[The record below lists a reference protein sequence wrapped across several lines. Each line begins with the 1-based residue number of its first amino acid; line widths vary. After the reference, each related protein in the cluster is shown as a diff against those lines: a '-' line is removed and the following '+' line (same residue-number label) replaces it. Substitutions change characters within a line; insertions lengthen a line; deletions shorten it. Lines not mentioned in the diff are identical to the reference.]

1 MNTTQR
7 LLSYLD
13 TPAPV
18 SYSSPH
24 RGESVRHAQES
35 MVSRSVFC
43 APHVRACSVALAV
56 ALLASLGTLGQATAA
71 SKTPAPSRPAPAKS
85 AAATAQSALD
95 QAKRLIDAEQP
106 EAAAVMLRRFIESGP
121 APDLIDDAYLLMA
134 AAMFGMKEQAETIR
148 YINQLLGEFPNS
160 ELVDRAKLL
169 LAKTHARAG
178 SLDLALPLLS
188 EVRSL
193 STDPA
198 VKRDALR
205 LTGEFQ
211 VQKKDFLRAIQAW
224 LDELPLDTGD
234 QAQDTEGQI
243 RELVN
248 EKLDAPTLV
257 RVRDAFPKAFPGDLA
272 SIKLIELH
280 TASGEDHLVERDLRL
295 FLGRFPNHPYA
306 AKAAE
311 LQAVVRTKFKS
322 HPYSI
327 AAIFP
332 MSGKLAPF
340 GTEVLNGIQLA
351 LERPKD
357 GGDSPSIGL
366 IVKDTEADRAAFLDE
381 LSNVLSDDRPLAVI
395 GPLLSKNLPVMA
407 EMAERTHVPLI
418 TPSATVPNLRRFG
431 SYVFSTALT
440 YGHQA
445 KRVAEYAVKEHQFK
459 RFAILYP
466 DTAYGRELA
475 RLFAQEIRQQDGEL
489 IASEPYK
496 EGDND
501 FRAVIG
507 KLKAED
513 LKKYGVEVQVDNDPA
528 KTGIRQGGKKGKRLL
543 YSPGFDAVFIP
554 GRSLD
559 VGLLAAQLAFY
570 DIAVPLLG
578 ANGWNTPDFA
588 RVADRSVEGGVF
600 ADGFFID
607 SASPVVQEF
616 VERYRK
622 RFQATPS
629 LFAAQGYDAARLAVE
644 AIRRGATTGEAVRD
658 YLMMQHDL
666 PTLSGPSGFN
676 PDGTL
681 NRHVFLIQVKQGK
694 FVPLD

>member
-1 MNTTQR
+1 
-7 LLSYLD
+7 
-13 TPAPV
+13 
-18 SYSSPH
+18 
-24 RGESVRHAQES
+24 
-35 MVSRSVFC
+35 
-43 APHVRACSVALAV
+43 
-56 ALLASLGTLGQATAA
+56 
-71 SKTPAPSRPAPAKS
+71 
-85 AAATAQSALD
+85 
-95 QAKRLIDAEQP
+95 
-106 EAAAVMLRRFIESGP
+106 MLRRFIESGP
-121 APDLIDDAYLLMA
+121 APDLLDDAYLLMA

-148 YINQLLGEFPNS
+148 YVNQLLGEFPNS

-169 LAKTHARAG
+169 LARTHARAG
-178 SLDLALPLLS
+178 NLDLALPLLS

-193 STDPA
+193 STDPT

-211 VQKKDFLRAIQAW
+211 AQKKDFLRAIQAW
-224 LDELPLDTGD
+224 LDELSLDAGD
-234 QAQDTEGQI
+234 QARETETQI
-243 RELVN
+243 RELIN
-248 EKLDAPTLV
+248 EKLDVPTLV
-257 RVRDAFPKAFPGDLA
+257 RVRDAYPKMFPGDLA

-280 TASGEDHLVERDLRL
+280 TTSGEDHLVERDLRI
-295 FLGRFPNHPYA
+295 FLSRFPNHPYA
-306 AKAAE
+306 AKAAD

-351 LERPKD
+351 LERSKD
-357 GGDSPSIGL
+357 SGDSPSIGL
-366 IVKDTEADRAAFLDE
+366 IVKDTESDRAAFLDE

-431 SYVFSTALT
+431 TYVFSTALT

-445 KRVAEYAVKEHQFK
+445 KRVAEYALKEQQFK

-466 DTAYGRELA
+466 DTPYGRDLA

-501 FRAVIG
+501 FRAVIA

-513 LKKYGVEVQVDNDPA
+513 LKQYGVEVQVNNDPA

-578 ANGWNTPDFA
+578 ANGWNQPDFA

-600 ADGFFID
+600 TDGFF
-607 SASPVVQEF
+607 SESNSPVVQEF

-629 LFAAQGYDAARLAVE
+629 LFAAQGYDAARLTVE

-694 FVPLD
+694 FVSLD

>member
-1 MNTTQR
+1 
-7 LLSYLD
+7 
-13 TPAPV
+13 
-18 SYSSPH
+18 
-24 RGESVRHAQES
+24 

-43 APHVRACSVALAV
+43 VPHLRVCSVALAV
-56 ALLASLGTLGQATAA
+56 ALLVSFGTLNQAAAA
-71 SKTPAPSRPAPAKS
+71 SKTPPPSRPAPAKS
-85 AAATAQSALD
+85 PAATAQSALD

-121 APDLIDDAYLLMA
+121 APDLLDDAYLLMA

-148 YINQLLGEFPNS
+148 YVNQLLGEFPNS

-178 SLDLALPLLS
+178 NLDLALPLLS

-193 STDPA
+193 STDPT

-234 QAQDTEGQI
+234 QAQETDSQI

-248 EKLDAPTLV
+248 EKLDIPTLV
-257 RVRDAFPKAFPGDLA
+257 RVRDAYPKMFPGDLA

-295 FLGRFPNHPYA
+295 FLSRFPNHPYA
-306 AKAAE
+306 AKAAD

-366 IVKDTEADRAAFLDE
+366 IVKDTESDRAAFLDE

-407 EMAERTHVPLI
+407 EMAERTHIPLI

-431 SYVFSTALT
+431 TYVFSTALT

-445 KRVAEYAVKEHQFK
+445 KRMAEYALKEQQFK

-466 DTAYGRELA
+466 DTPYGRDLA

-578 ANGWNTPDFA
+578 TNGWNQPDFA

-600 ADGFFID
+600 ADGFFAE
-607 SASPVVQEF
+607 SSSPVVQEF

-629 LFAAQGYDAARLAVE
+629 LFAAQGYDAARLTVE

>member
-1 MNTTQR
+1 
-7 LLSYLD
+7 
-13 TPAPV
+13 
-18 SYSSPH
+18 
-24 RGESVRHAQES
+24 
-35 MVSRSVFC
+35 MVSRSVVC
-43 APHVRACSVALAV
+43 APPLRACGVALAA
-56 ALLASLGTLGQATAA
+56 ALFVTLGTPVQADAA
-71 SKTPAPSRPAPAKS
+71 SKAPAPSRPAPAKS
-85 AAATAQSALD
+85 PAVTAQSALD

-106 EAAAVMLRRFIESGP
+106 EAAAVMLRRYIESGP
-121 APDLIDDAYLLMA
+121 GPDLLDDAYLLMA

-148 YINQLLGEFPNS
+148 YVNQLLGEFPNS

-178 SLDLALPLLS
+178 NLDLALPLLS

-193 STDPA
+193 STDPT

-234 QAQDTEGQI
+234 QAQETETQI
-243 RELVN
+243 RDLVN
-248 EKLDAPTLV
+248 EKLDAPMLV
-257 RVRDAFPKAFPGDLA
+257 RVRDAYPKMFPGDLA
-272 SIKLIELH
+272 AIKLIELH
-280 TASGEDHLVERDLRL
+280 TTSGEDHLVERDLRI
-295 FLGRFPNHPYA
+295 FLSRFPNHPYA
-306 AKAAE
+306 AKAAD
-311 LQAVVRTKFKS
+311 LQAVVRTKFKA

-340 GTEVLNGIQLA
+340 GTEVLNGVQLA
-351 LERPKD
+351 LEHSKD
-357 GGDSPSIGL
+357 GGDGPSIGL
-366 IVKDTEADRAAFLDE
+366 IVKDTESDRAAFLDE

-407 EMAERTHVPLI
+407 EMAERTRIPLI

-431 SYVFSTALT
+431 TYVFSTALT

-445 KRVAEYAVKEHQFK
+445 KRVAEYALKEQQFK

-466 DTAYGRELA
+466 DTPYGRDLA

-501 FRAVIG
+501 FRAVIA

-513 LKKYGVEVQVDNDPA
+513 LKQYGVEVQVDNDPA
-528 KTGIRQGGKKGKRLL
+528 KTGIRKGGKKGKRLL
-543 YSPGFDAVFIP
+543 YSPGFDAIFIP

-578 ANGWNTPDFA
+578 ANGWNQPDFA

-600 ADGFFID
+600 ADGFFAE
-607 SASPVVQEF
+607 SSSPAVQEF

-629 LFAAQGYDAARLAVE
+629 LFAAQGYDAARLTVE

-658 YLMMQHDL
+658 YLLMQHDL

>member
-1 MNTTQR
+1 
-7 LLSYLD
+7 
-13 TPAPV
+13 
-18 SYSSPH
+18 
-24 RGESVRHAQES
+24 
-35 MVSRSVFC
+35 MVSRSVSR
-43 APHVRACSVALAV
+43 APHLRACSVALAV
-56 ALLASLGTLGQATAA
+56 AFLAGLATLGEAA
-71 SKTPAPSRPAPAKS
+71 SAPKTPAAPRSNQAKPPAN
-85 AAATAQSALD
+85 TAQSALD

-121 APDLIDDAYLLMA
+121 APDLLDDAYLLMA
-134 AAMFGMKEQAETIR
+134 AAMYGMKEHAETVR
-148 YINQLLGEFPNS
+148 YVNQLLGEFPNS
-160 ELVDRAKLL
+160 DLADRAKLL

-178 SLDLALPLLS
+178 NLDLALPLLS

-193 STDPA
+193 SADPA

-211 VQKKDFLRAIQAW
+211 AQKKDFLRAIQAW
-224 LDELPLDTGD
+224 LDELPLDVGD
-234 QAQDTEGQI
+234 QARETEGQI

-248 EKLDAPTLV
+248 DTLDAQALV
-257 RVRDAFPKAFPGDLA
+257 RVRDAYPKTFPGDLA

-280 TASGEDHLVERDLRL
+280 TAAGEDHLVERDLRL
-295 FLGRFPNHPYA
+295 FLSRFPNHSYA
-306 AKAAE
+306 AKAAD
-311 LQAVVRTKFKS
+311 LQTVVRTKFKS
-322 HPYSI
+322 HSYSI

-351 LERPKD
+351 LERQRD
-357 GGDSPSIGL
+357 GGETPSIGL

-381 LSNVLSDDRPLAVI
+381 LSSVLSDDRPLAVI
-395 GPLLSKNLPVMA
+395 GPLLSKNLPAMA
-407 EMAERTHVPLI
+407 EMAERTRIPLI

-440 YGHQA
+440 YGQQA
-445 KRVAEYAVKEHQFK
+445 KRVADFAVKEQHYK
-459 RFAILYP
+459 RFVILYP
-466 DTAYGRELA
+466 DTAYGRDLA
-475 RLFAQEIRQQDGEL
+475 RLFTQEIRQQDGEL
-489 IASEPYK
+489 IISEPYK
-496 EGDND
+496 EGDTD

-507 KLKAED
+507 KLKTED
-513 LKKYGVEVQVDNDPA
+513 LKKYGVEVQVENDPA
-528 KTGIRQGGKKGKRLL
+528 KTGIRQGGRKGKRLL

-578 ANGWNTPDFA
+578 ANGWNQPDFA
-588 RVADRSVEGGVF
+588 RVADRSVEGSVF
-600 ADGFFID
+600 ADGFFAD
-607 SASPVVQEF
+607 NTSPVVQEF
-616 VERYRK
+616 VDRYRK

-644 AIRRGATTGEAVRD
+644 AIRRGATSGEAVRD

-666 PTLSGPSGFN
+666 PSLSGPSGFS

-694 FVPLD
+694 FIPLD

>member
-1 MNTTQR
+1 
-7 LLSYLD
+7 
-13 TPAPV
+13 
-18 SYSSPH
+18 
-24 RGESVRHAQES
+24 

-56 ALLASLGTLGQATAA
+56 ALLVSLGTLGQAAAA
-71 SKTPAPSRPAPAKS
+71 SKTPAPARPAPAKP

-121 APDLIDDAYLLMA
+121 APDLLDDAYLLMA

-178 SLDLALPLLS
+178 NLDLALPLLS

-234 QAQDTEGQI
+234 QAHDTESQI
-243 RELVN
+243 RELLN

-257 RVRDAFPKAFPGDLA
+257 RVRDAFPKIFPGDLA

-295 FLGRFPNHPYA
+295 FLSRFPNHPYA

-357 GGDSPSIGL
+357 NGDSPSIGL

-407 EMAERTHVPLI
+407 EMAERTHIPLI

-431 SYVFSTALT
+431 NYVFSTALT

-543 YSPGFDAVFIP
+543 YSPGVDAVFIP

-607 SASPVVQEF
+607 SASPIVQEF

-644 AIRRGATTGEAVRD
+644 AIRRGATTGEALRD

>member
-1 MNTTQR
+1 
-7 LLSYLD
+7 
-13 TPAPV
+13 
-18 SYSSPH
+18 
-24 RGESVRHAQES
+24 
-35 MVSRSVFC
+35 
-43 APHVRACSVALAV
+43 
-56 ALLASLGTLGQATAA
+56 
-71 SKTPAPSRPAPAKS
+71 
-85 AAATAQSALD
+85 
-95 QAKRLIDAEQP
+95 
-106 EAAAVMLRRFIESGP
+106 
-121 APDLIDDAYLLMA
+121 
-134 AAMFGMKEQAETIR
+134 
-148 YINQLLGEFPNS
+148 
-160 ELVDRAKLL
+160 
-169 LAKTHARAG
+169 
-178 SLDLALPLLS
+178 
-188 EVRSL
+188 
-193 STDPA
+193 
-198 VKRDALR
+198 
-205 LTGEFQ
+205 
-211 VQKKDFLRAIQAW
+211 
-224 LDELPLDTGD
+224 
-234 QAQDTEGQI
+234 
-243 RELVN
+243 
-248 EKLDAPTLV
+248 
-257 RVRDAFPKAFPGDLA
+257 
-272 SIKLIELH
+272 
-280 TASGEDHLVERDLRL
+280 
-295 FLGRFPNHPYA
+295 PNHPYA
-306 AKAAE
+306 AKAAD

-351 LERPKD
+351 LEHSKD
-357 GGDSPSIGL
+357 GGDGPSIGL
-366 IVKDTEADRAAFLDE
+366 IVKDTESDRAAFLDE

-407 EMAERTHVPLI
+407 EMAERTRVPLI
-418 TPSATVPNLRRFG
+418 TPSATAPNLRRFG
-431 SYVFSTALT
+431 TYVFSTALT

-445 KRVAEYAVKEHQFK
+445 KRVAEYALKEQQFK

-466 DTAYGRELA
+466 DTPYGRDLA

-501 FRAVIG
+501 FRAVIA

-513 LKKYGVEVQVDNDPA
+513 LKQYGVEVQVDNDPT
-528 KTGIRQGGKKGKRLL
+528 KTGIRKGGKKGKRLL
-543 YSPGFDAVFIP
+543 YSPGFDAIFIP

-578 ANGWNTPDFA
+578 ANGWNQPDFA

-600 ADGFFID
+600 ADGFFAE
-607 SASPVVQEF
+607 SSSPAVQEF

-629 LFAAQGYDAARLAVE
+629 LFAAQGYDAARLTVD
-644 AIRRGATTGEAVRD
+644 AIRRGATSGEAVRD
-658 YLMMQHDL
+658 YLLMQHDL

>member
-1 MNTTQR
+1 
-7 LLSYLD
+7 
-13 TPAPV
+13 
-18 SYSSPH
+18 
-24 RGESVRHAQES
+24 

-43 APHVRACSVALAV
+43 TPPIRACSIALAV
-56 ALLASLGTLGQATAA
+56 ALLVGLGTPGQATAA
-71 SKTPAPSRPAPAKS
+71 AKTPAPSRSAPAKS
-85 AAATAQSALD
+85 PAATAQSALD

-121 APDLIDDAYLLMA
+121 APDLLDDAYLLMA

-148 YINQLLGEFPNS
+148 YVNQLLGEFPNS

-169 LAKTHARAG
+169 LARTHARAG
-178 SLDLALPLLS
+178 NLDLALPLLS

-193 STDPA
+193 STDPT

-211 VQKKDFLRAIQAW
+211 AQKKDFLRAIQAW
-224 LDELPLDTGD
+224 LDELSLDAGD
-234 QAQDTEGQI
+234 QAQETETQI
-243 RELVN
+243 RELIN
-248 EKLDAPTLV
+248 EKLDVPTLV
-257 RVRDAFPKAFPGDLA
+257 RVRDAYPKMFPGDLA

-280 TASGEDHLVERDLRL
+280 TTSGEDHLVERDLRI
-295 FLGRFPNHPYA
+295 FLSRFPNHPYA
-306 AKAAE
+306 AKAAD

-351 LERPKD
+351 LERSKD
-357 GGDSPSIGL
+357 SGDSPSIGL
-366 IVKDTEADRAAFLDE
+366 IVKDTESDRAAFLDE

-431 SYVFSTALT
+431 TYVFSTALT

-445 KRVAEYAVKEHQFK
+445 KRVAEYALKEQQFK

-466 DTAYGRELA
+466 DTPYGRDLA

-501 FRAVIG
+501 FRAVIA

-513 LKKYGVEVQVDNDPA
+513 LKQYGVEVQVNNDPA

-578 ANGWNTPDFA
+578 ANGWNQPDFA

-600 ADGFFID
+600 TDGFF
-607 SASPVVQEF
+607 SESNSPVVQEF

-629 LFAAQGYDAARLAVE
+629 LFAAQGYDAARLTVE

-694 FVPLD
+694 FVSLD

>member
-1 MNTTQR
+1 
-7 LLSYLD
+7 
-13 TPAPV
+13 
-18 SYSSPH
+18 
-24 RGESVRHAQES
+24 
-35 MVSRSVFC
+35 MVSRSVVC
-43 APHVRACSVALAV
+43 APPLRACGVALAA
-56 ALLASLGTLGQATAA
+56 ALFVTLGTPVQADAA
-71 SKTPAPSRPAPAKS
+71 SKAPAPSRPAPAKS
-85 AAATAQSALD
+85 PAVTAQSALD

-106 EAAAVMLRRFIESGP
+106 EAAAVMLRRYIESGP
-121 APDLIDDAYLLMA
+121 GPDLLDDAYLLMA

-148 YINQLLGEFPNS
+148 YVNQLLGEFPNS

-178 SLDLALPLLS
+178 NLDLALPLLS

-193 STDPA
+193 STDPT

-234 QAQDTEGQI
+234 QAQETETQI
-243 RELVN
+243 RDLVN
-248 EKLDAPTLV
+248 EKLDAPMLV
-257 RVRDAFPKAFPGDLA
+257 RVRDAYPKMFPGDLA
-272 SIKLIELH
+272 AIKLIELH
-280 TASGEDHLVERDLRL
+280 TTSGEDHLVERDLRI
-295 FLGRFPNHPYA
+295 FLSRFPNHPYA
-306 AKAAE
+306 AKAAD
-311 LQAVVRTKFKS
+311 LQAVVRTKFKA

-340 GTEVLNGIQLA
+340 GTEVLNGVQLA
-351 LERPKD
+351 LEHSKD
-357 GGDSPSIGL
+357 GGDGPSIGL
-366 IVKDTEADRAAFLDE
+366 IVKDTESDRAAFLDE

-407 EMAERTHVPLI
+407 EMAERTRVPLI

-431 SYVFSTALT
+431 TYVFSTALT

-445 KRVAEYAVKEHQFK
+445 KRVAEYALKEQQFK

-466 DTAYGRELA
+466 DTPYGRDLA

-501 FRAVIG
+501 FRAVIA

-513 LKKYGVEVQVDNDPA
+513 LKQYGVEVQVDNDPA
-528 KTGIRQGGKKGKRLL
+528 KTGIRKGGKKGKRLL
-543 YSPGFDAVFIP
+543 YSPGFDAIFIP

-578 ANGWNTPDFA
+578 ANGWNQPDFA

-600 ADGFFID
+600 ADGFFAE
-607 SASPVVQEF
+607 SSSPAVQEF

-629 LFAAQGYDAARLAVE
+629 LFAAQGYDAARLTVE

-658 YLMMQHDL
+658 YLLMQHDL

>member
-1 MNTTQR
+1 MVPR
-7 LLSYLD
+7 S
-13 TPAPV
+13 
-18 SYSSPH
+18 
-24 RGESVRHAQES
+24 
-35 MVSRSVFC
+35 VSR
-43 APHVRACSVALAV
+43 APHLRACSVALAV
-56 ALLASLGTLGQATAA
+56 ALLVGFAALGDAA
-71 SKTPAPSRPAPAKS
+71 PAPKTPSAPRSNQAKPPAN
-85 AAATAQSALD
+85 TGQSSLD

-106 EAAAVMLRRFIESGP
+106 EAAAVMLRRFIEGGP
-121 APDLIDDAYLLMA
+121 APDLLDDAYLLMA
-134 AAMFGMKEQAETIR
+134 AAMYGMKEHAETIR
-148 YINQLLGEFPNS
+148 YVNQLLGEFPNS
-160 ELVDRAKLL
+160 DLVDRAKLL
-169 LAKTHARAG
+169 LARSHARAG
-178 SLDLALPLLS
+178 NLDLALPLLS

-193 STDPA
+193 SADPTI
-198 VKRDALR
+198 KRDALR

-211 VQKKDFLRAIQAW
+211 AQKKDFLRAIQAW
-224 LDELPLDTGD
+224 LDELPLDVGD
-234 QAQDTEGQI
+234 QAHETEMQI

-248 EKLDAPTLV
+248 DKLDGPSLM
-257 RVRDAFPKAFPGDLA
+257 RVRDAYPKTFPGDLA
-272 SIKLIELH
+272 SIKLIDLH
-280 TASGEDHLVERDLRL
+280 TAAGEDHLVERDLRL
-295 FLGRFPNHPYA
+295 FLSRFPNHPYA

-311 LQAVVRTKFKS
+311 LQSVVRTKFKS
-322 HPYSI
+322 HPYAI

-357 GGDSPSIGL
+357 GGESPSIGL
-366 IVKDTEADRAAFLDE
+366 IVKDTESDRSTFLDE
-381 LSNVLSDDRPLAVI
+381 LSSVLSDDRPLAVI

-407 EMAERTHVPLI
+407 ELAERTHIPLI
-418 TPSATVPNLRRFG
+418 TPSATIPNLRRFG
-431 SYVFSTALT
+431 NYVFSTALT

-445 KRVAEYAVKEHQFK
+445 KRMAEYAVKEQQFK

-466 DTAYGRELA
+466 DTPYGRDLA

-489 IASEPYK
+489 IVSEPYK
-496 EGDND
+496 EGDTD

-513 LKKYGVEVQVDNDPA
+513 LKRYGVEVQVDNDPA
-528 KTGIRQGGKKGKRLL
+528 KTGIRRGGKKGKRLL

-588 RVADRSVEGGVF
+588 RVADRSVEGSVF
-600 ADGFFID
+600 ADGFFSD
-607 SASPVVQEF
+607 STSPVVQEF

-644 AIRRGATTGEAVRD
+644 AIRRGATSGEAVRD

-666 PTLSGPSGFN
+666 PTLSGPSGFS

-694 FVPLD
+694 FVPLE

>member
-1 MNTTQR
+1 
-7 LLSYLD
+7 
-13 TPAPV
+13 
-18 SYSSPH
+18 
-24 RGESVRHAQES
+24 
-35 MVSRSVFC
+35 MVPRSVPR
-43 APHVRACSVALAV
+43 APHYRARSVTLAM
-56 ALLASLGTLGQATAA
+56 AFLAGLVTLGEAA
-71 SKTPAPSRPAPAKS
+71 PTPKNPAPSRSGQAKTTTTTS
-85 AAATAQSALD
+85 QASLD
-95 QAKRLIDAEQP
+95 QVKRLIDAEQP

-121 APDLIDDAYLLMA
+121 APDLLDDAYLLMA
-134 AAMFGMKEQAETIR
+134 AAMFGMKEHTETIR
-148 YINQLLGEFPNS
+148 YVNQLLGEFPNS
-160 ELVDRAKLL
+160 DLADRAKLL

-178 SLDLALPLLS
+178 NLDLALPLLS

-193 STDPA
+193 SVDSA
-198 VKRDALR
+198 IKRDALR

-211 VQKKDFLRAIQAW
+211 VQKKDYLRAIHAW
-224 LDELPLDTGD
+224 LEEIPLDVGD
-234 QAQDTEGQI
+234 QAHETETQI
-243 RELVN
+243 RQLVN
-248 EKLDAPTLV
+248 EQLDVPTLV
-257 RVRDAFPKAFPGDLA
+257 RVREAYPRTFPGDLA
-272 SIKLIELH
+272 SIKLIDLH
-280 TASGEDHLVERDLRL
+280 TAAGEDHLVERDLRL
-295 FLGRFPNHPYA
+295 FLSRFPNHAYA

-311 LQAVVRTKFKS
+311 LQAVVRTKFKA

-357 GGDSPSIGL
+357 GGETPSIGL
-366 IVKDTEADRAAFLDE
+366 IVKDTESDRAAFLDE
-381 LSNVLSDDRPLAVI
+381 LSDVLSDDRPLAVI

-407 EMAERTHVPLI
+407 EMAERTRIPLI
-418 TPSATVPNLRRFG
+418 TPSATAPNLRRFG

-445 KRVAEYAVKEHQFK
+445 KRVADYASREQQYK
-459 RFAILYP
+459 RIAILYP
-466 DTAYGRELA
+466 DSAYGRDLA
-475 RLFAQEIRQQDGEL
+475 HLFAQEIRQQDGEI

-496 EGDND
+496 EGDTD
-501 FRAVIG
+501 FRAVIA

-513 LKKYGVEVQVDNDPA
+513 LKKYGVEVLIENDPTKA
-528 KTGIRQGGKKGKRLL
+528 PVKAVGKKNKRLL

-570 DIAVPLLG
+570 DITVPLLG

-588 RVADRSVEGGVF
+588 RVADRSVEGSVF
-600 ADGFFID
+600 VDGFFSD

-644 AIRRGATTGEAVRD
+644 AIKRGATTGEGVRD

-666 PTLSGPSGFN
+666 PSLSGPSGFSA
-676 PDGTL
+676 DGTL

-694 FVPLD
+694 FVPLE

>member
-1 MNTTQR
+1 
-7 LLSYLD
+7 
-13 TPAPV
+13 
-18 SYSSPH
+18 
-24 RGESVRHAQES
+24 
-35 MVSRSVFC
+35 MVSRPVFC
-43 APHVRACSVALAV
+43 ALRLRACRIALAV
-56 ALLASLGTLGQATAA
+56 ALLVGSGTLGQAAAA
-71 SKTPAPSRPAPAKS
+71 SKAPAPSRPAPAKS
-85 AAATAQSALD
+85 PAAAGQSALD

-121 APDLIDDAYLLMA
+121 AADQLDDAYLLMA

-148 YINQLLGEFPNS
+148 YITQLLGEFPNS

-178 SLDLALPLLS
+178 NLDLALPLLS

-211 VQKKDFLRAIQAW
+211 AQKKDVLRAIQAW
-224 LDELPLDTGD
+224 LDELPLDTAD
-234 QAQDTEGQI
+234 QAHDTENQI

-248 EKLDAPTLV
+248 EKLDGPALV
-257 RVRDAFPKAFPGDLA
+257 RVRDAYPKTFPGDLA
-272 SIKLIELH
+272 SIRLIELH

-295 FLGRFPNHPYA
+295 FLSRFPNHSYA
-306 AKAAE
+306 AKAAD
-311 LQAVVRTKFKS
+311 LQAVVRSKFKS

-357 GGDSPSIGL
+357 NGEGPSIGL
-366 IVKDTEADRAAFLDE
+366 IVKDTESDRGAFLDE

-395 GPLLSKNLPVMA
+395 GPLLSKNLPVMS
-407 EMAERTHVPLI
+407 ELAERTHVPLI

-431 SYVFSTALT
+431 TYVFSTALT

-445 KRVAEYAVKEHQFK
+445 KRVADYAIKEQQFK
-459 RFAILYP
+459 RVAILYP
-466 DTAYGRELA
+466 DTPYGRDLA
-475 RLFAQEIRQQDGEL
+475 RLFAQEIRQQDGEV

-501 FRAVIG
+501 FRAVLG

-528 KTGIRQGGKKGKRLL
+528 KTGIRQGAGKKGKRLL

-600 ADGFFID
+600 ADGFFTE
-607 SASPVVQEF
+607 STSPVVQEF

>member
-1 MNTTQR
+1 
-7 LLSYLD
+7 
-13 TPAPV
+13 
-18 SYSSPH
+18 
-24 RGESVRHAQES
+24 
-35 MVSRSVFC
+35 MVSRSVVC
-43 APHVRACSVALAV
+43 APPLRACSVALAV
-56 ALLASLGTLGQATAA
+56 ALLVTLGTPVQADAA
-71 SKTPAPSRPAPAKS
+71 PKAPAPSRPAPAKS
-85 AAATAQSALD
+85 PAVTAQSALD

-106 EAAAVMLRRFIESGP
+106 EAAAVMLRRYIESGP
-121 APDLIDDAYLLMA
+121 GPDLLDDAYLLMA

-148 YINQLLGEFPNS
+148 YVNQLLGEFPNS

-178 SLDLALPLLS
+178 NLDLALPLLS

-193 STDPA
+193 STDPT

-234 QAQDTEGQI
+234 QAQETETQI
-243 RELVN
+243 RDLVN
-248 EKLDAPTLV
+248 EKLDAPMLV
-257 RVRDAFPKAFPGDLA
+257 RVRDAYPKMFPGDLA
-272 SIKLIELH
+272 AIKLIELH
-280 TASGEDHLVERDLRL
+280 TTSGEDHLVERDLRI
-295 FLGRFPNHPYA
+295 FLSRFPNHPYA
-306 AKAAE
+306 AKAAD

-351 LERPKD
+351 LEHSKD
-357 GGDSPSIGL
+357 GGDGPSIGL
-366 IVKDTEADRAAFLDE
+366 IVKDTESDRAAFLDE

-407 EMAERTHVPLI
+407 EMAERTRVPLI
-418 TPSATVPNLRRFG
+418 TPSATAPNLRRFG
-431 SYVFSTALT
+431 TYVFSTALT

-445 KRVAEYAVKEHQFK
+445 KRVAEYALKEQQFK

-466 DTAYGRELA
+466 DTPYGRDLA

-501 FRAVIG
+501 FRAVIA

-513 LKKYGVEVQVDNDPA
+513 LKQYGVEVQVDNDPT
-528 KTGIRQGGKKGKRLL
+528 KTGIRKGGKKGKRLL
-543 YSPGFDAVFIP
+543 YSPGFDAIFIP

-578 ANGWNTPDFA
+578 ANGWNQPDFA

-600 ADGFFID
+600 ADGFFAE
-607 SASPVVQEF
+607 SGSPVVQEF

-629 LFAAQGYDAARLAVE
+629 LFAAQGYDAARLTVE
-644 AIRRGATTGEAVRD
+644 AIRRGATSGEAVRD
-658 YLMMQHDL
+658 YLLMQHDL

>member
-1 MNTTQR
+1 
-7 LLSYLD
+7 
-13 TPAPV
+13 
-18 SYSSPH
+18 
-24 RGESVRHAQES
+24 

-43 APHVRACSVALAV
+43 APPVRACSVSLAV
-56 ALLASLGTLGQATAA
+56 ALLVGLGTLGQATAA
-71 SKTPAPSRPAPAKS
+71 SKTPAPSRSAPAKS
-85 AAATAQSALD
+85 PAATAQSALD

-121 APDLIDDAYLLMA
+121 APDLLDDAYLLMA

-148 YINQLLGEFPNS
+148 YVNQLLGEFPNS

-169 LAKTHARAG
+169 LARTHARAG
-178 SLDLALPLLS
+178 NLDLALPLLS
-188 EVRSL
+188 EIRSL
-193 STDPA
+193 STDPT

-234 QAQDTEGQI
+234 QAQETETQI
-243 RELVN
+243 RELIN
-248 EKLDAPTLV
+248 EKLDVPTLV
-257 RVRDAFPKAFPGDLA
+257 RVRDAYPKMFPGDLA

-280 TASGEDHLVERDLRL
+280 TTSGEDHLVERDLRI
-295 FLGRFPNHPYA
+295 FLSRFPNHPYA
-306 AKAAE
+306 AKATD

-351 LERPKD
+351 LERSKD

-366 IVKDTEADRAAFLDE
+366 IVKDTESDRAAFLDE

-431 SYVFSTALT
+431 TYVFSTALT

-445 KRVAEYAVKEHQFK
+445 KRMAEYALKEQQFK

-466 DTAYGRELA
+466 DTSYGRDLA
-475 RLFAQEIRQQDGEL
+475 RLFAQEIRQHDGEL

-501 FRAVIG
+501 FRAVIA

-513 LKKYGVEVQVDNDPA
+513 LKQYGVEVQVNNDPA

-578 ANGWNTPDFA
+578 ANGWNQPDFA

-600 ADGFFID
+600 TDGFF
-607 SASPVVQEF
+607 SESNSPVVQEF

-629 LFAAQGYDAARLAVE
+629 LFAAQGYDAARLTVE

-694 FVPLD
+694 FVSLD

>member
-1 MNTTQR
+1 
-7 LLSYLD
+7 
-13 TPAPV
+13 
-18 SYSSPH
+18 
-24 RGESVRHAQES
+24 
-35 MVSRSVFC
+35 MVSRSVVC
-43 APHVRACSVALAV
+43 APHLRACSVALAV
-56 ALLASLGTLGQATAA
+56 ALSVTLGTPVQTDAA
-71 SKTPAPSRPAPAKS
+71 SKAPAPSRPAPAKS
-85 AAATAQSALD
+85 PAVTAQSALD

-106 EAAAVMLRRFIESGP
+106 EAAAVMLRRYIESGP
-121 APDLIDDAYLLMA
+121 GPDLLDDAYLLMA

-148 YINQLLGEFPNS
+148 YVNQLLGEFPNS

-178 SLDLALPLLS
+178 NLDLALPLLS

-193 STDPA
+193 STDPT

-234 QAQDTEGQI
+234 QAQETETQI
-243 RELVN
+243 RDLVN
-248 EKLDAPTLV
+248 EKLDAPMLV
-257 RVRDAFPKAFPGDLA
+257 RVRDAYPKMFPGDLA
-272 SIKLIELH
+272 AIKLIELH
-280 TASGEDHLVERDLRL
+280 TTSGEDHLVERDLRI
-295 FLGRFPNHPYA
+295 FLSRFPNHPYA
-306 AKAAE
+306 AKAAD
-311 LQAVVRTKFKS
+311 LQTVVRTKFKS

-351 LERPKD
+351 LEHSKD

-366 IVKDTEADRAAFLDE
+366 IVKDTESDRAAFLDE

-407 EMAERTHVPLI
+407 EMAERTRVPLI

-431 SYVFSTALT
+431 TYVFSTALT

-445 KRVAEYAVKEHQFK
+445 KRMAEYALKEQQFK

-466 DTAYGRELA
+466 DTPYGRDLA

-501 FRAVIG
+501 FRAVIA

-513 LKKYGVEVQVDNDPA
+513 LKQYGVEVQVDNDPA
-528 KTGIRQGGKKGKRLL
+528 KTGIRKGGKKGKRLL
-543 YSPGFDAVFIP
+543 YSPGFDAIFIP

-578 ANGWNTPDFA
+578 ANGWNQPDFA

-600 ADGFFID
+600 ADGFFAE
-607 SASPVVQEF
+607 SSSPTVQEF

-629 LFAAQGYDAARLAVE
+629 LFAAQGYDAARLTVE

-658 YLMMQHDL
+658 YLLMQHDL

>member
-1 MNTTQR
+1 
-7 LLSYLD
+7 
-13 TPAPV
+13 
-18 SYSSPH
+18 
-24 RGESVRHAQES
+24 
-35 MVSRSVFC
+35 MVSRAVSR
-43 APHVRACSVALAV
+43 APHLRACSVALAV
-56 ALLASLGTLGQATAA
+56 AFLVGFATLGEAA
-71 SKTPAPSRPAPAKS
+71 PAPKTPASPRSGQAKS
-85 AAATAQSALD
+85 PTATGQSALD
-95 QAKRLIDAEQP
+95 QAKRLIDSEQP

-121 APDLIDDAYLLMA
+121 APDLLDDAYLLMA

-148 YINQLLGEFPNS
+148 YVNQLMGEFPTS
-160 ELVDRAKLL
+160 DLVDRAKLL

-178 SLDLALPLLS
+178 NLDLALPLLS

-193 STDPA
+193 SADPSI
-198 VKRDALR
+198 KRDALR

-211 VQKKDFLRAIQAW
+211 AQKKDFLRAIQAW
-224 LDELPLDTGD
+224 LDEMPLDAGE
-234 QAQDTEGQI
+234 QARETEGQI

-248 EKLDAPTLV
+248 EKLDVPTLV
-257 RVRDAFPKAFPGDLA
+257 RVRDTYPKTFPGDLA

-280 TASGEDHLVERDLRL
+280 TASGDDHLVERDLRL
-295 FLGRFPNHPYA
+295 FLSRFPNHPYA
-306 AKAAE
+306 AKAAD
-311 LQAVVRTKFKS
+311 LQSVVRTKFKS

-351 LERPKD
+351 LERSRD
-357 GGDSPSIGL
+357 GGETPSIGL

-381 LSNVLSDDRPLAVI
+381 LSSVLSDDRPLAVI

-407 EMAERTHVPLI
+407 EMAERTRIPLI
-418 TPSATVPNLRRFG
+418 TPSATVSNLRRFG
-431 SYVFSTALT
+431 TYVFSTALT

-445 KRVAEYAVKEHQFK
+445 KRVADYAIRDQHYK
-459 RFAILYP
+459 RVAILYP
-466 DTAYGRELA
+466 DSAYGRDLA
-475 RLFAQEIRQQDGEL
+475 RLFAQEIRQQDGEV
-489 IASEPYK
+489 ITSEAYK
-496 EGDND
+496 EGDTD

-513 LKKYGVEVQVDNDPA
+513 LKKYGLEVPIENDPA
-528 KTGIRQGGKKGKRLL
+528 KAATKQTGKKNKRIL

-570 DIAVPLLG
+570 DITVPLLG

-588 RVADRSVEGGVF
+588 RVADRSIEGSVF
-600 ADGFFID
+600 VDGFFAD
-607 SASPVVQEF
+607 SSSPVVQEF

-644 AIRRGATTGEAVRD
+644 AIKRGATSGEAVRD

-666 PTLSGPSGFN
+666 PALSGPSGFS

-681 NRHVFLIQVKQGK
+681 NRRVFLIQVKQGK